1 MHFLVDAM
9 LGNLARWLRLFG
21 YDTLYANDLIN
32 PGEEGLS
39 DSDLGRVAQE
49 QGRIL
54 ITRDKEFA
62 KRTPNSIYVPGT
74 DNTANLKIVQQS
86 LNIQLSFNQDL
97 ARCSNCNGSLM
108 KITDKKTIE
117 NLVPVKTFAR
127 YDEYWECSNPNCK
140 KIYWQGSHFEDIR
153 TLEEQLKTP

>member
-1 MHFLVDAM
+1 MQFLVDAM

-21 YDTLYANDLIN
+21 HDTLYANDLIK
-32 PGEEGLS
+32 PGEVGLS
-39 DSDLGRVAQE
+39 DRDLGKVAQE

-62 KRTPNSIYVPGT
+62 KRIPGSVFVPDT
-74 DNTANLKIVQQS
+74 NNTENLKIVQQI

-97 ARCSNCNGSLM
+97 SRCTNCNGSLVG
-108 KITDKKTIE
+108 ITDKNFIKD
-117 NLVPVKTFAR
+117 LVPAKTFAR
-127 YDEYWECSNPNCK
+127 FNEYWMCSNPTCK

-153 TLEEQLKTP
+153 TIEKQLTTR